1 MAGASI
7 TTLSS
12 ILKEYYLPP
21 VVEQLNNEVLLLQRL
36 EPRDQEIVG
45 TAAFVPVHTGRSGGI
60 GARGE
65 YVQLPTEGAQSYARA
80 QFDLKYLYGVVRVS
94 GPSMAKT
101 ASEAGA
107 FLQALKSELDGIRND
122 LKKDVARQV
131 YGNGDGVIATAA
143 ANAAVNTLVLQTTA
157 PTSGREAIEKGQ
169 LYVGMVV
176 DVGPAA
182 TPSSAA
188 AARNVTAVNSTTPSI
203 TVDGAAVTTSAGDGV
218 GRQGARFANNTYEIT
233 GLQNIIS
240 TAANTVGGINAATNA
255 YWDNIRDTAGT
266 IVTHDRLM
274 QMFNRVRIAGGEVSA
289 IYSSFGVQRDFYNTF
304 QTNIRY
310 VEPLKL
316 SGGFQTLEFMGKP
329 IIADVDAPYSKV
341 FLVDERFLKVF
352 SNRDWHFLDEDNTVL
367 KWDTGY
373 DAWKAVLARYMNLGV
388 TRRNT
393 MAIITTNNTTGY

>member
-1 MAGASI
+1 MPGAMIS
-7 TTLSS
+7 TLSA

-36 EPRDQEIVG
+36 ESRDQEIVG

-65 YVQLPTEGAQSYARA
+65 YVQLPEPGNQAYTRA

-107 FLQALKSELDGIRND
+107 FLQALRSELDGIRND

-131 YGNGDGVIATAA
+131 YGNGDGVVGQVA
-143 ANAAVNTLVLQTTA
+143 ANTAVNTLAGHTNGSL
-157 PTSGREAIEKGQ
+157 REAIEKGQ

-176 DVGPAA
+176 DIGPAA

-188 AARNVTAVNSTTPSI
+188 SNRTITGVSAATNGTI
-203 TVDGAAVTTSAGDGV
+203 TVDGAAVTTANGDGV
-218 GRQGARFANNTYEIT
+218 GRQGARTANATYEIT
-233 GLQNIIS
+233 GLQNLIS
-240 TAANTVGGINAATNA
+240 TAANTVGGINSATNA
-255 YWDNIRDTAGT
+255 FWDNIRDTAGT
-266 IVTHDRLM
+266 AISHDRLM

-310 VEPLKL
+310 MEPLKL
-316 SGGFQTLEFMGKP
+316 NGGFQTLEFMGKP
-329 IIADVDAPYSKV
+329 IIADVDAPYNRV

-352 SNRDWHFLDEDNTVL
+352 SNRDWHFLDEDNSTL
-367 KWDTGY
+367 KWDTNY

-393 MAIITTNNTTGY
+393 MAVITTNNTTGY

>member
-1 MAGASI
+1 MAGAMIS
-7 TTLSS
+7 TLSA
-12 ILKEYYLPP
+12 ILKEMYLPP

-36 EPRDQEIVG
+36 EARDQEIVG
-45 TAAFVPVHTGRSGGI
+45 SAAFVPVHTGRSGGI

-65 YVQLPTEGAQSYARA
+65 YVQLPEPGAQSYARA

-107 FLQALKSELDGIRND
+107 FLRALQSELDGIRND

-131 YGNGDGVIATAA
+131 YANGDGAIGLFAVNT
-143 ANAAVNTLVLQTTA
+143 AVNTLVGHTGGSL
-157 PTSGREAIEKGQ
+157 REAIEKGQ

-176 DVGPAA
+176 DIGPAA
-182 TPSSAA
+182 TPTSGASNRNITAVSSAT
-188 AARNVTAVNSTTPSI
+188 NGSI
-203 TVDGAAVTTSAGDGV
+203 TVDGAAVTTANGDAV
-218 GRQGARFANNTYEIT
+218 GRQGARTASATYEIT
-233 GLQNIIS
+233 GLQQLVS
-240 TAANTVGGINAATNA
+240 TAANTVGGINAATSA

-266 IVTHDRLM
+266 AVSHDRLM

-310 VEPLKL
+310 TEPLKL
-316 SGGFQTLEFMGKP
+316 QGGFQTLEFMGKP
-329 IIADVDAPYSKV
+329 IIADVDAPYNKV
-341 FLVDERFLKVF
+341 FLLDERFIKVF
-352 SNRDWHFLDEDNTVL
+352 SNRDWHFLDEDNSVL
-367 KWDTGY
+367 KWDTNY

-393 MAIITTNNTTGY
+393 MAVITTNNTTGY

>member
-7 TTLSS
+7 STLGN
-12 ILKEYYLPP
+12 IMKEYYLPP

-65 YVQLPTEGAQSYARA
+65 YVQLPDPGAQSYARA

-101 ASEAGA
+101 QSEAGA

-131 YGNGDGVIATAA
+131 YGDGSGAVGLLA
-143 ANAAVNTLVLQTTA
+143 ANAAVNTLVGNTNGSL
-157 PTSGREAIEKGQ
+157 REAIEKGQ
-169 LYVGMVV
+169 IYIGMVV
-176 DVGPAA
+176 DIGPAA
-182 TPSSAA
+182 TPTSAA
-188 AARNVTAVNSTTPSI
+188 AARNVTAVTTATNGSI
-203 TVDGAAVTTSAGDGV
+203 TVDGAAVTNANGDAV
-218 GRQGARFANNTYEIT
+218 GRQGARIVSASYEIT

-240 TAANTVGGINAATNA
+240 TAANTVGGINASTSP

-266 IVTHDRLM
+266 IITHDRLM
-274 QMFNRVRIAGGEVSA
+274 QIFNRVRIAGGEVSA
-289 IYSSFGVQRDFYNTF
+289 IYTSFGVQRDFYNTF

-310 VEPLKL
+310 TEPLKL
-316 SGGFQTLEFMGKP
+316 QGGFQTLEFMGKP
-329 IIADVDAPYSKV
+329 LIADVDAPYNKV
-341 FLVDERFLKVF
+341 FAVDERFLKVF
-352 SNRDWHFLDEDNTVL
+352 SNRDWHFLDEDNSVL
-367 KWDTGY
+367 KWDTNY

-393 MAIITTNNTTGY
+393 MAVLTTNNTTGF